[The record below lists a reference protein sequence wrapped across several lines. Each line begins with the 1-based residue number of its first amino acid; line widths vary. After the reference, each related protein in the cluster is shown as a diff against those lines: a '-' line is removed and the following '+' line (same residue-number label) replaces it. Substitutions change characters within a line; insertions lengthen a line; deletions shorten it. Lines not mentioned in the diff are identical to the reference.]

1 MGCASSRWTE
11 DAARR
16 DCAARARRVSLPG
29 GPGAQGTTRAAVRD
43 RAPRERRAPQDEGGA
58 RARVPPARVGVR
70 SRGAQHHPRGQ
81 VRFSVDPE
89 DDKQKQRV
97 VVLQQVALTP
107 QHDDG
112 VLGKVFARCY
122 GVRRGDDRAMDAS
135 AEAAEHVHLV
145 VRNVFTSA
153 QSLALRVD
161 PRTRMGELKRRMSLE
176 FPLSPAVPT
185 QKLIFGGKI
194 CRDDEPLAQV
204 QISHLKDGDAG
215 SDEPVVFH
223 LLVNAPA
230 SARKS
235 AELKPQLHFLPTRHL
250 REVGLLQLVGERVA
264 FAFNAAV
271 GK

>member
-1 MGCASSRWTE
+1 MQHGGTALQGLGVYRYLADPALKGRLVQPFET
-11 DAARR
+11 ARH
-16 DCAARARRVSLPG
+16 VSDE
-29 GPGAQGTTRAAVRD
+29 RHKMKAV
-43 RAPRERRAPQDEGGA
+43 
-58 RARVPPARVGVR
+58 PALEC
-70 SRGAQHHPRGQ
+70 HPL
-81 VRFSVDPE
+81 VWAVDPE